1 MSRQPIPDAALDD
14 RLFFG
19 GTAGSGKTYNSM
31 SRVERLLARK
41 SRVVIPD
48 PLGVWWGLR
57 LSADGKKPSGYDVV
71 IFGGP
76 HGDLPLTEHAGA
88 LIGETVAGM
97 KESCILDLS
106 QIGTKAAE
114 RRFMLAF
121 LTALYKHTPGE
132 PLHVIFDEA
141 DMWAPQRLLD
151 KDGDAAKLLGMM
163 ETIVRR
169 GRVKGFIP
177 WLISQRPAV
186 ITKDILSQA
195 DGIVAFK
202 LTSSQD
208 RKAIEAWVEG
218 QADAKTWDAMSA
230 KLPTMERG
238 QGLVWIPGR
247 GILETVQFPEKET
260 FDSSRTPK
268 RGEKL
273 KRTAAL
279 KPIDLGAVKDRLATV
294 ETEAKANDP
303 RALRAELMK
312 VNAEN
317 SRLLK
322 TTIAQ
327 AAQPDKDAIAVAERK
342 GFEQAEKKLA
352 NVSKRALIKARREA
366 LTTIGVEL
374 TVFAKK
380 IGQSLK
386 NLAAEDALLAVE
398 FLPSAQVSAHRPTF
412 KRVGTDLNSKGLL
425 QAEGFDANKPLHAD
439 HRGTFQLRRVE
450 SDGTFTT
457 PQMRILRSLAMWRA
471 LGHEAPTREMIAAV
485 AGYSPSSGGFNNILG
500 GLGTMGAVGKPM
512 QGRVSLLTGGIDVI
526 GKEEGRDLLIST
538 LSNPQ
543 RKIVGVL
550 IDTGARS
557 REDVGVATGY
567 SASSGGFNNLLGSL
581 GTIGILVK
589 PQQGHVALSDW
600 AQELL
605 TGCAERLAA

>member
-19 GTAGSGKTYNSM
+19 GTAGSGKTYNTM

-57 LSADGKKPSGYDVV
+57 LTADGKKPSGYDVV

-106 QIGTKAAE
+106 QLGTKAAE

-141 DMWAPQRLLD
+141 DMWAPQKLFD
-151 KDGDAAKLLGMM
+151 KEGEAAKLLGMM

-230 KLPTMERG
+230 QLPTMERG

-247 GILETVQFPEKET
+247 GILDTVQFPLKET
-260 FDSSRTPK
+260 FDSSRTPR

-279 KPIDLGAVKDRLATV
+279 KPIDLGAVKDRLSTV
-294 ETEAKANDP
+294 ETESKANDP
-303 RALRAELMK
+303 KALRAELAK
-312 VNAEN
+312 AKGEIATLTRNTAQ
-317 SRLLK
+317 
-322 TTIAQ
+322 TTA
-327 AAQPDKDAIAVAERK
+327 AAPAQPDKNTIAAAERK

-352 NVSKRALIKARREA
+352 NASKRALIKAQREA
-366 LTTIGVEL
+366 LTTIAVEL
-374 TVFAKK
+374 TVFANKV
-380 IGQSLK
+380 GQSLK
-386 NLAAEDALLAVE
+386 ALDEENKLLDIEFTPTAASVPRPAV
-398 FLPSAQVSAHRPTF
+398 RPISPPRASPITPIG
-412 KRVGTDLNSKGLL
+412 V
-425 QAEGFDANKPLHAD
+425 
-439 HRGTFQLRRVE
+439 LRPEVPAG
-450 SDGTFTT
+450 DGTYTG
-457 PQMRILRSLAMWRA
+457 PQAKVLRALALWRA
-471 LGHEAPTREMIAAV
+471 LGHEAPSREMVAAV
-485 AGYSPSSGGFNNILG
+485 AGYSPSSGGYNNLLG
-500 GLGTMGAVGKPM
+500 GLGTMGAIGKPM
-512 QGRVSLLTGGIDVI
+512 AGHVSLLVDGIDVI
-526 GKEEGRDLLIST
+526 SKEEGRDLLIST

-550 IDTGARS
+550 IDAGTRS
-557 REDVGVATGY
+557 RDDVATDTAY
-567 SASSGGFNNLLGSL
+567 SASSGGFNNLIGSL
-581 GTIGILVK
+581 GTLGIIVK
-589 PQQGHVALSDW
+589 PQNGHVALSDW

-605 TGCAERLAA
+605 TGCRERLAA

>member
-1 MSRQPIPDAALDD
+1 MKQPIPDAALDD

-19 GTAGSGKTYNSM
+19 GTAGSGKTYNAM
-31 SRVERLLARK
+31 SRVERLLARN

-57 LSADGKKPSGYDVV
+57 LTADGKKPSGYNVV

-106 QIGTKAAE
+106 QLGTKAAE

-121 LTALYKHTPGE
+121 LTALYRHTPGE
-132 PLHVIFDEA
+132 PLHVVFDEA
-141 DMWAPQRLLD
+141 DMWAPQKLFD
-151 KDGDAAKLLGMM
+151 KEGEAAKLLGMM

-208 RKAIEAWVEG
+208 RKAIEGWVEG
-218 QADAKTWDAMSA
+218 QADQKTWDAMSA
-230 KLPTMERG
+230 QLPMMERG

-247 GILETVQFPEKET
+247 AILDTVQFPVKET

-279 KPIDLGAVKDRLATV
+279 KPIDLGAVKDKLATV
-294 ETEAKANDP
+294 DAETKANDP
-303 RALRAELMK
+303 KALRAAGAEKDRKIAELERK
-312 VNAEN
+312 LQ
-317 SRLLK
+317 S
-322 TTIAQ
+322 Q
-327 AAQPDKDAIAVAERK
+327 AASPAAVKPDKDALAAAEQK
-342 GFEQAEKKLA
+342 GFDQAQKKLTMA
-352 NVSKRALIKARREA
+352 SERE
-366 LTTIGVEL
+366 V
-374 TVFAKK
+374 
-380 IGQSLK
+380 
-386 NLAAEDALLAVE
+386 N
-398 FLPSAQVSAHRPTF
+398 
-412 KRVGTDLNSKGLL
+412 KRVMVIIDGVRNLL
-425 QAEGFDANKPLHAD
+425 KPLD
-439 HRGTFQLRRVE
+439 KQLREIVTEASKAPVDLWAPVTFTPPPLPRSASRDTPFPPSRAKVATPFAI
-450 SDGTFTT
+450 SAPSRATQPAGDGTYTV
-457 PQMRILRSLAMWRA
+457 PQQRVLRALAMWRA
-471 LGHEAPTREMIAAV
+471 LGHEAPSREMVAAV
-485 AGYSPSSGGFNNILG
+485 AGYSPSSGGFNNLLG
-500 GLGTMGAVGKPM
+500 GLGTMGAIGKPM
-512 QGRVSLLTGGIDVI
+512 QGCVSLQLEGVDVI
-526 GKEEGRDLLIST
+526 SKEEGRDLLIGT

-543 RKIVGVL
+543 RRIVGVL
-550 IDTGARS
+550 VDSGARS
-557 REDVGVATGY
+557 RDDVGQFTGY
-567 SASSGGFNNLLGSL
+567 SPSSGGFNNLLGSL
-581 GTIGILVK
+581 GTLGILVK

-605 TGCAERLAA
+605 SGCAERLA